1 MKKNK
6 KNTPSGGRPDSGGN
20 EKRAVELVCLII
32 PAVILFS
39 LAALTLFQ
47 PSRPTVSE
55 KENRMLTSFPEFS
68 WEALADGSFFAEVS
82 AFIGDTFWQREKL
95 IDLSRLMDGAMGVE
109 YVIDGVGYVIGGPTP
124 AGETTDEETAY
135 IPVPPAPETSEPA
148 AETVNSETTAVDPP
162 VSGDIPDDTLPEDV
176 SRNPEDTLAEP
187 ETEPE
192 TTEPQPAYLSVGVS
206 CGSLDVK
213 LGGSGILTATVETY
227 KIDER
232 EPVVWSVSDPHLL
245 TLTPDGD
252 SVALFALREGTAE
265 VIASCGGLSSSCTV
279 TVAKAAVQTVEDTA
293 NAENV
298 GSGVFVYNGSGYT
311 TIDYVDKTLC
321 NLAKAYS
328 ALLLR
333 YRDLF
338 PGTRVS
344 MVVAPYGTMRVD
356 AGKVSAAGRDQREML
371 AIMEQ
376 NYDPEINFVNCYDLI
391 YAHRD
396 ENVYFRS
403 DNHWTGLA
411 AYYAWV
417 AYMESIGEQ
426 PSPLTAF
433 SHTVATE
440 RMLGWYYS
448 AYGNRMKFYDRL
460 EYWSTKKTL
469 SMTITFDSSL
479 GWKPRTYS
487 SMFLDGN
494 KQYTIHLRG
503 DQPLTVVRVPDNPQ
517 DRKALVVKDSFG
529 NAFAPYLAET
539 YGTVVVVDP
548 REYFKAFGESQTL
561 QNSFKDYGFT
571 DIIFVVNIQMANS
584 AYWVNH
590 WFYPLI
596 GINP

>member
-1 MKKNK
+1 
-6 KNTPSGGRPDSGGN
+6 
-20 EKRAVELVCLII
+20 
-32 PAVILFS
+32 
-39 LAALTLFQ
+39 
-47 PSRPTVSE
+47 
-55 KENRMLTSFPEFS
+55 
-68 WEALADGSFFAEVS
+68 
-82 AFIGDTFWQREKL
+82 
-95 IDLSRLMDGAMGVE
+95 
-109 YVIDGVGYVIGGPTP
+109 
-124 AGETTDEETAY
+124 
-135 IPVPPAPETSEPA
+135 
-148 AETVNSETTAVDPP
+148 
-162 VSGDIPDDTLPEDV
+162 
-176 SRNPEDTLAEP
+176 
-187 ETEPE
+187 
-192 TTEPQPAYLSVGVS
+192 
-206 CGSLDVK
+206 
-213 LGGSGILTATVETY
+213 ILTATVETY
-227 KIDER
+227 LIDAR

-265 VIASCGGLSSSCTV
+265 VTASCGGLSSSCTV
-279 TVAKAAVQTVEDTA
+279 TVAKAAVQPVEDTA

-311 TIDYVDKTLC
+311 TINYSDKTLR

-328 ALLLR
+328 ALLLY

-356 AGKVSAAGRDQREML
+356 AAKVSAAGRDQREML
-371 AIMEQ
+371 AVMEQ
-376 NYDPEINFVNCYDLI
+376 SYDPEINFVNCYDLI

-396 ENVYFRS
+396 ENVYFKS

-411 AYYAWV
+411 AYYAWA

-426 PSPLTAF
+426 PAPLTAF

-440 RMLGWYYS
+440 GMLGWYYS
-448 AYGNRMKFYDRL
+448 AYGSRMKFYDRL
-460 EYWSTKKTL
+460 EYWSTKKPL

-503 DQPLTVVRVPDNPQ
+503 DQPLTVIRDPDNPQ
-517 DRKALVVKDSFG
+517 EKKVLVVKDSFG

-561 QNSFKDYGFT
+561 QNSFRDYGFT
-571 DIIFVVNIQMANS
+571 DIVFVVNIQMANS